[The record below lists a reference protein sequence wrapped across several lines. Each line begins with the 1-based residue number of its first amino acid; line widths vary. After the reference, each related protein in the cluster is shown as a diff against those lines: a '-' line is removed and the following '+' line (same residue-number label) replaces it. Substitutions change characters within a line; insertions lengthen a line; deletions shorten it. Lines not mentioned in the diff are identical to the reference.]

1 MKAPVF
7 MKKSYFAILAV
18 TLMALL
24 VVGCSDDK
32 EKITKAAP
40 PVKAVFNPFDHS
52 HDMPVTVVE
61 KHKFEDAFAAQCV
74 AREIKNSVNKDSDAE
89 NAAKPCGCIAHLM
102 VKDLTDEEVEKYLTE
117 HENPRSLQ
125 IKFDAAAYH
134 CTQATVPNKGFT
146 VFNTPK
152 PKEEKSFFNKLF

>member
-7 MKKSYFAILAV
+7 IKKSCFAVLTV
-18 TLMALL
+18 SLMALL

-32 EKITKAAP
+32 EKAAKAAP
-40 PVKAVFNPFDHS
+40 VKTVFNPFDHS
-52 HDMPVTVVE
+52 HDGTVTAVE

-74 AREIKNSVNKDSDAE
+74 AREIKNSVNKDIDAE
-89 NAAKPCGCIAHLM
+89 SAAKPCSCIAHHM

-146 VFNTPK
+146 IFNAPK

>member
-7 MKKSYFAILAV
+7 IKKSCFAVMAV
-18 TLMALL
+18 TLIALL
-24 VVGCSDDK
+24 VIGCSDDK
-32 EKITKAAP
+32 EKIAKAA

-52 HDMPVTVVE
+52 HDGTVTPVE

-74 AREIKNSVNKDSDAE
+74 AREVKNSVNKEIDAE
-89 NAAKPCGCIAHLM
+89 RAEKPCSCIAHHM

-125 IKFDAAAYH
+125 IKYDAAVYH
-134 CTQATVPNKGFT
+134 CTQVPVANKGFT
-146 VFNTPK
+146 VFNAPK
-152 PKEEKSFFNKLF
+152 PKEEKGFFSKFF

>member
-7 MKKSYFAILAV
+7 IKKSCFAVLAA
-18 TLMALL
+18 TLIALL
-24 VVGCSDDK
+24 LAGCSDDK
-32 EKITKAAP
+32 EKIAKTA

-52 HDMPVTVVE
+52 HDGTVTAVE

-74 AREIKNSVNKDSDAE
+74 AREIKNSVNKDIDAE
-89 NAAKPCGCIAHLM
+89 NAAKPCSCIAHQM

-134 CTQATVPNKGFT
+134 CTQATVANKGFT
-146 VFNTPK
+146 IFNAPK

>member
-7 MKKSYFAILAV
+7 IKKSCFAVLAV
-18 TLMALL
+18 SLMALL

-32 EKITKAAP
+32 EKITKTA

-52 HDMPVTVVE
+52 HDGTVTAVE

-89 NAAKPCGCIAHLM
+89 NAAKPCGCIAHQM
-102 VKDLTDEEVEKYLTE
+102 VKDLTDEEVEKYLSE

-134 CTQATVPNKGFT
+134 CTQATVPTTGFT
-146 VFNTPK
+146 IFNAPK